1 MSDNGANKAKAE
13 SFFKKKEGSVF
24 PKEKKSVMK
33 MMGEAEGKAVSSYID
48 KTKNI
53 KRPILVM
60 RLGNIDN
67 DSGIII
73 FANFQRSIGP
83 LI

>member
-33 MMGEAEGKAVSSYID
+33 MMGEAAGKDANSYID
-48 KTKNI
+48 KTKN
-53 KRPILVM
+53 KKKTYPRDEV
-60 RLGNIDN
+60 GKH
-67 DSGIII
+67 
-73 FANFQRSIGP
+73 
-83 LI
+83 